1 VKLGDLG
8 LARELNKG
16 NNAETLVGTFSY
28 MAPEIR
34 EESPYTYS
42 ADIWALG
49 IIVFEVLTRK
59 QFQYVNYMKTKSE
72 YFKEFEDL
80 KIYDPVYLSIIRGCL
95 EIDPTNRLTIEQI
108 SDRLTVDE
116 SVEIRNF
123 EQIEVSSS
131 SNSVDLGQPQRKKM
145 ETSSKNQILKWTVAD
160 VIHWLDE
167 LNMQDYQMSF
177 KLNEIDG
184 EALLELKTNE
194 EFTNYLKIEKLGH
207 IKKLQKL
214 IKEFNEKTE

>member
-1 VKLGDLG
+1 
-8 LARELNKG
+8 
-16 NNAETLVGTFSY
+16 
-28 MAPEIR
+28 
-34 EESPYTYS
+34 
-42 ADIWALG
+42 
-49 IIVFEVLTRK
+49 
-59 QFQYVNYMKTKSE
+59 MKFKSD
-72 YFKEFEDL
+72 YFKDFEDL

-95 EIDPTNRLTIEQI
+95 EIDPINRLTIEQI

-123 EQIEVSSS
+123 EQIEIST
-131 SNSVDLGQPQRKKM
+131 NSVDLGKPQKKKV
-145 ETSSKNQILKWTVAD
+145 ETSSKSQILKWTVSD
-160 VIHWLDE
+160 VTNWLDD

-194 EFTNYLKIEKLGH
+194 EFTNYLKVEKLGH

-214 IKEFNEKTE
+214 IKEFNEKNE